1 MTGEPTGEPRQFR
14 YASRRIGLF
23 VLLALAVF
31 VAAILQAGVL
41 RGLLNPTANLRVI
54 MPAEGLAGL
63 ARGSAVEV
71 LGTRAGEVRE
81 IVINPTENF
90 HAIVRIDKAMQPF
103 IRSDSK
109 VLIRK
114 QFGIAGAA
122 FLDITRG
129 TGAELDWDFAVLE
142 ATPERGATENI
153 GEIIDQ
159 LSTKIFPVIDK
170 TDRVMTAL
178 ANIAEELDRGEGS
191 AGRLLVDDTLIRDL
205 EAAVAQVPP
214 VVGNADAV
222 LVSLNGVLRNV
233 NRLVPQI
240 RDLAG
245 KAGTASAELPMFIT
259 QTRAAVAE
267 LERLLVQLQGN
278 WLLGGGGA
286 PGQPER
292 KPLSPLEVRP

>member
-1 MTGEPTGEPRQFR
+1 MTGQATGETREFR
-14 YASRRIGLF
+14 YASRRIGLL

-31 VAAILQAGVL
+31 IAAILQAGVL
-41 RGLLNPTANLRVI
+41 RGLLNPTATLRVI

-81 IVINPTENF
+81 IVINPTQNF

-122 FLDITRG
+122 FLDIMRG
-129 TGAELDWDFAVLE
+129 TGAELDWDYAVLE
-142 ATPERGATENI
+142 ATPERGATDNI
-153 GEIIDQ
+153 SQIIDQ
-159 LSTKIFPVIDK
+159 LSTKVFPVIDK
-170 TDRVMTAL
+170 TDRAMTAL
-178 ANIAEELDRGEGS
+178 ANILEELDRGEGS
-191 AGRLLVDDTLIRDL
+191 AGRLLVDDSLIRDL
-205 EAAVAQVPP
+205 EAAAAQMPP
-214 VVGNADAV
+214 VVGNADEV

-233 NRLVPQI
+233 SRLLPQI

-245 KAGTASAELPMFIT
+245 KAGTASAELPIFIT

-278 WLLGGGGA
+278 WLLGGNGA
-286 PGQPER
+286 PRQPER

>member
-41 RGLLNPTANLRVI
+41 RGLLNPTATLRVI

-71 LGTRAGEVRE
+71 LGTSAGEVRE

-122 FLDITRG
+122 YLDITRG
-129 TGAELDWDFAVLE
+129 TGAELDWDYAVLQ
-142 ATPERGATENI
+142 ATAERGATENI

-214 VVGNADAV
+214 VIGNADAV
-222 LVSLNGVLRNV
+222 LISLNGVLRNV

-286 PGQPER
+286 PSQPER